1 MTARDQIDKVG
12 ILGAAFAALCCLGV
26 SAVLSVVSA
35 IGLGFLAND
44 AILLPLMIV
53 SLLVTGWGLVS
64 GYRRH
69 HRPAALV
76 LGAFGGIGLLVFSFV
91 HQVRPLA
98 IASIA
103 LLVAASVV
111 NVVFLRRQHAQG
123 IVKE

>member
-53 SLLVTGWGLVS
+53 SLLVTGWSLIS
-64 GYRRH
+64 GYRLH
-69 HRPAALV
+69 HNLTALV
-76 LGAFGGIGLLVFSFV
+76 LGALGGIGLLVFTFL
-91 HQVRPLA
+91 HQMRPLA
-98 IASIA
+98 IMSIV
-103 LLVAASVV
+103 LLVAASVA

>member
-44 AILLPLMIV
+44 AILLPLMIG

-69 HRPAALV
+69 RRPIGLVLAAL
-76 LGAFGGIGLLVFSFV
+76 GGPGLLVFSFV

-98 IASIA
+98 LASIV

-123 IVKE
+123 IGKG